1 MSLCCAL
8 WVTVQKIN
16 SSKCK
21 QGVEFYCPCYQMP
34 LDPELSALQVEL
46 KMFALPVQYT
56 INSQDIVDIELSFI
70 ELLNYRYCLF
80 QG

>member
-1 MSLCCAL
+1 
-8 WVTVQKIN
+8 
-16 SSKCK
+16 
-21 QGVEFYCPCYQMP
+21 MP

-46 KMFALPVQYT
+46 KMFALPVLYT

-80 QG
+80 QGWRTSITVWFTIAVINQANYLR